1 MQIYLKNP
9 SGGPATLSPRLAGF
23 CGPLALT
30 LCLALCPGPVHAQ
43 QQNPPQLG
51 FPNAPGTFPE
61 PPKDPALRHMMHKME
76 KERNV
81 NRQKKIEADT
91 ARLLDLA
98 KELHAAVV
106 KSNKNTLSIDVV
118 KDADEIEKL
127 AKSIKEK
134 MRDGNY

>member
-1 MQIYLKNP
+1 MQIHLKN
-9 SGGPATLSPRLAGF
+9 SSCGPAKFSSCLTGF
-23 CGPLALT
+23 CGPLT
-30 LCLALCPGPVHAQ
+30 LAICFALCPALIQAQ

-51 FPNAPGTFPE
+51 LPASPGTFPE

-76 KERNV
+76 LERNSD
-81 NRQKKIEADT
+81 RQKKIEADT
-91 ARLLDLA
+91 AHLLDLA

>member
-1 MQIYLKNP
+1 MQIHLENS
-9 SGGPATLSPRLAGF
+9 SGGPAKFLFCLTGF
-23 CGPLALT
+23 YGFLALAI
-30 LCLALCPGPVHAQ
+30 CLALCPAPAHAQ
-43 QQNPPQLG
+43 QQTPPQIG
-51 FPNAPGTFPE
+51 FPASPGASPE
-61 PPKDPALRHMMHKME
+61 VPKDPALRHMMHKME

>member
-1 MQIYLKNP
+1 L
-9 SGGPATLSPRLAGF
+9 
-23 CGPLALT
+23 
-30 LCLALCPGPVHAQ
+30 
-43 QQNPPQLG
+43 
-51 FPNAPGTFPE
+51 
-61 PPKDPALRHMMHKME
+61 
-76 KERNV
+76 ERNSD
-81 NRQKKIEADT
+81 RQKKIEADT
-91 ARLLDLA
+91 AHLLDLA

>member
-1 MQIYLKNP
+1 
-9 SGGPATLSPRLAGF
+9 
-23 CGPLALT
+23 
-30 LCLALCPGPVHAQ
+30 
-43 QQNPPQLG
+43 
-51 FPNAPGTFPE
+51 
-61 PPKDPALRHMMHKME
+61 MMHKME

-134 MRDGNY
+134 MRDGN